1 MLLTQRGG
9 RGDSVPLLRRYRCSV
24 LCFDEAK
31 KGTVASE
38 AEFGPEVAQSDSAR
52 LGIRIPYG

>member
-9 RGDSVPLLRRYRCSV
+9 GGILCRCCGATGV
-24 LCFDEAK
+24 VCFDEAK